1 MPRLFEARALF
12 DIGFDFFHFLPT
24 YMLSLLRKFYLQ
36 ICNEIEERGK
46 ELEEKDEKSNSE
58 QYLMAQA
65 WRKFKS
71 AMINN

>member
-1 MPRLFEARALF
+1 
-12 DIGFDFFHFLPT
+12 
-24 YMLSLLRKFYLQ
+24 MLSLLRKFYLQ